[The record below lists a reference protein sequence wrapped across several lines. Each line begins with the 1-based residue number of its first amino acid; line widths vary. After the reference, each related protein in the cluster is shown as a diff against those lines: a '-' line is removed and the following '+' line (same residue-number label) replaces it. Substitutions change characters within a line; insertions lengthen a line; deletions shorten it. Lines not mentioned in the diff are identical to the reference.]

1 VGALSYLA
9 NRLRTQAPAE
19 LLGKSEFAA
28 MVDAVNGAT
37 LDLQNALL
45 AQDMAAVK
53 DAMGKLKGPYSKLF
67 AKFG

>member
-1 VGALSYLA
+1 
-9 NRLRTQAPAE
+9 
-19 LLGKSEFAA
+19 
-28 MVDAVNGAT
+28 MVDAVNSAT

-53 DAMGKLKGPYSKLF
+53 EAMGKLKGPYSKLF